1 MNIYLAEDVQVIQEA
16 IEKYNTLHLVFL
28 IAGICFAV
36 FALALF
42 IVLNIPKVFMSLTGL
57 SKKHEIKVMDDN
69 AAYTTQLSRRLGR
82 SDRKGRRRPKN
93 VALTNSGR
101 LAVQP
106 GAVPVTQIKTDN
118 TGVVTP
124 EPNNETAVL
133 SSEPAGSMETTVLSN
148 KEPAY
153 QTIPSPNV
161 TMMVIKADSLE
172 DLGFRV
178 VQEILMVSTNE
189 DILS

>member
-1 MNIYLAEDVQVIQEA
+1 
-16 IEKYNTLHLVFL
+16 
-28 IAGICFAV
+28 
-36 FALALF
+36 
-42 IVLNIPKVFMSLTGL
+42 
-57 SKKHEIKVMDDN
+57 
-69 AAYTTQLSRRLGR
+69 
-82 SDRKGRRRPKN
+82 
-93 VALTNSGR
+93 
-101 LAVQP
+101 
-106 GAVPVTQIKTDN
+106 
-118 TGVVTP
+118 
-124 EPNNETAVL
+124 
-133 SSEPAGSMETTVLSN
+133 METTVLSN